1 MTTTAALNEAT
12 ANIAAAK
19 IAMTASELRMLAESM
34 GPADEVEVE
43 ISERVAD
50 GYWHLVARAYHRERT
65 EQS

>member
-1 MTTTAALNEAT
+1 VSAMAQRIE
-12 ANIAAAK
+12 
-19 IAMTASELRMLAESM
+19 MTASELRMLAESM